1 MSDSERDFSS
11 DEEQDTKEVKHEEE
25 YEEDDDY
32 DEEYEHPT
40 KKSRS
45 ARNMFIDT
53 EAAVDDEEEEEEEEE
68 DYERSEEAE
77 AASIE
82 KSYLDERSHRQ
93 LDRSRQYQDEMD
105 AEELAEQINQRY
117 KSQSQ
122 GFRGNVDHVP
132 QNLLMPDVKDPKLW
146 CIRCK
151 PGKERDIVFNMMRKY
166 FDMEYSQHPVQI
178 LSIFTRDNLKGYL
191 YVESESKAF
200 VQRAIEQ
207 TNNVY
212 MSRMTLVPIKE
223 MTDVLTIRGKESEIK
238 PGSWARVKRGKY
250 AGDLCQIIEISESTD
265 AVRIKI
271 IPRLELKKKGIMGD
285 KKRKK
290 ETERPPQKLFNPNDV
305 DKSDHQLSKSKGYW
319 IYGSDMFNK
328 EGYLEKEMKIISLDI
343 NGINPTLDEITK
355 FSGGAIGENQ
365 MDLAE
370 LSITSGSAIA
380 STEDFFVG
388 EHVEVTEG
396 ELINLHGIVKSV
408 DNEIVSIIPADSEEL
423 DTGLLTFPANQL
435 RKRFLE
441 GDHVKVINGKHKDET
456 GLVLKIV
463 GSIIT
468 VLSDL
473 TLKEIVVFSKDL
485 RAATEITST
494 VSTIGPYDIHDLV
507 QIGYNNVGVII
518 KIDRDMCK
526 VLDNYGQV
534 QQISSK
540 NLGQKHNR
548 KALATD
554 AHGNTISPGDTVQT
568 TDLQKRK
575 AVILHVYRGLAFLY
589 SREYPENE
597 GVFYE
602 KTDNILLVNGKNM
615 KDDDGFAKPFGSY
628 SKRNNSQNR
637 NNRRN
642 NFGGR
647 GGGRGRRGRDSILG
661 KTVTLKSGPFKGY
674 LGIVKDC
681 TDDMVR
687 VELHTNSK
695 IIPTE
700 RSNVQLQGE
709 NQDNQNHY
717 GGYSGRISDGGRT
730 PMYSG
735 AKTPRTPSYRYDGST
750 PNPYSDGSKTPA
762 WDAGSRTPGYSMGSK
777 TPAWDADSSANSRNN
792 YGQSSYSNSLSDN
805 VSSNYGNIPATPA
818 YGTVATPADVE
829 TPYNPTTPAPFT
841 PSIPQTPGGIPS
853 TPGGPLYPNAGSVR
867 PTTPYTPADYTPGT
881 QFTNPATPFMPT
893 GGDYALSE
901 VDEILPTVTDDWAT
915 EEIEVTIVPC
925 EEDRFNYGVY
935 DGQHGVIEK
944 VERHNCRVILNQNN
958 SVLDIPTKFLKPV
971 YPDKKK
977 QQVKII
983 SGKYKNKIGNLHSID
998 GSDAIVRMLNA
1009 SDITILNLNMLAK
1022 YHPLIIKE

>member
-1 MSDSERDFSS
+1 MSDSERENYS
-11 DEEQDTKEVKHEEE
+11 DEEIEHNSKLKQEDD
-25 YEEDDDY
+25 YDEDDDY
-32 DEEYEHPT
+32 DEEYE
-40 KKSRS
+40 SRS

-53 EAAVDDEEEEEEEEE
+53 EAAVDDEEEEEEEE
-68 DYERSEEAE
+68 DYDRKEAE
-77 AASIE
+77 AAASIE

-105 AEELAEQINQRY
+105 AEELAEQFKQRY
-117 KSQSQ
+117 ASQSH

-132 QNLLMPDVKDPKLW
+132 QNLLMPD
-146 CIRCK
+146 

-166 FDMEYSQHPVQI
+166 FDMEYSEHPVQI

-191 YVESESKAF
+191 YIESESKAF
-200 VQRAIEQ
+200 VQKAIEQ

-212 MSRMTLVPIKE
+212 MSRMTLVPIQE
-223 MTDVLTIRGKESEIK
+223 MTDVLTIRSKEAEIK

-250 AGDLCQIIEISESTD
+250 QGDLCQIIEITESTD
-265 AVRIKI
+265 AVRVKI
-271 IPRLELKKKGIMGD
+271 IPRLELKKKGLLD
-285 KKRKK
+285 NKKRKK
-290 ETERPPQKLFNPNDV
+290 EEGRPPQKLFNPNDV
-305 DKSDHQLSKSKGYW
+305 DKSDHNLSKSKGYW

-328 EGYLEKEMKIISLDI
+328 DGYLEKEMKIISLDT
-343 NGINPTLDEITK
+343 NNINPTLDEITK
-355 FSGGAIGENQ
+355 FTGGAIGENQ
-365 MDLAE
+365 TDLAE
-370 LSITSGSAIA
+370 LSITSGTAVA

-408 DNEIVSIIPADSEEL
+408 DNDIVSIIPADSEEL
-423 DTGLLTFPANQL
+423 DTGVLTFAANQL

-463 GSIIT
+463 GTIIT

-485 RAATEITST
+485 KAAAEITST
-494 VSTIGPYDIHDLV
+494 IATIGPYDIHDLV

-518 KIDRDMCK
+518 KIERDMCK

-534 QQISSK
+534 QTISSK

-548 KALATD
+548 KGLASD
-554 AHGNTISPGDTVQT
+554 AYGNTISPGDTVQT
-568 TDLQKRK
+568 TDSQKRK

-615 KDDDGFAKPFGSY
+615 KDDDGFSKPFGSY
-628 SKRNNSQNR
+628 SRKNFQNRNNNN

-642 NFGGR
+642 NIRGR
-647 GGGRGRRGRDSILG
+647 GGRRGRDNLLG
-661 KTVTLKSGPFKGY
+661 RTVTLTKGPFKGY

-681 TDDMVR
+681 SGDMVR

-695 IIPTE
+695 VITAPRDE
-700 RSNVQLQGE
+700 VHEQGE
-709 NQDNQNHY
+709 NYSNQNYSH

-735 AKTPRTPSYRYDGST
+735 AKTPRTPSYRYDGSKTPSYRYDGST

-762 WDAGSRTPGYSMGSK
+762 WDAGSRTPGYNMGSK
-777 TPAWDADSSANSRNN
+777 TPAWDADSSANSRNS
-792 YGQSSYSNSLSDN
+792 YGQSSYSNSESGT
-805 VSSNYGNIPATPA
+805 SNYAQIPATPA
-818 YGTVATPADVE
+818 YGAADVE
-829 TPYNPTTPAPFT
+829 TPYNPATPAPFT
-841 PSIPQTPGGIPS
+841 PSIPQTPGIPS
-853 TPGGPLYPNAGSVR
+853 TPGPLYPNTGSVR
-867 PTTPYTPADYTPGT
+867 PTTPFTPADYTPGT

-893 GGDYALSE
+893 GGDYALSN
-901 VDEILPTVTDDWAT
+901 VDDLLPTATDDWAT
-915 EEIEVTIVPC
+915 EEIEVVIVPKNG
-925 EEDRFNYGVY
+925 EEFNFGVY
-935 DGQHGVIEK
+935 NNQHGVIEK
-944 VERHNCRVILNQNN
+944 VDKHHCQVILDQNN
-958 SVLDIPTKFLKPV
+958 SNITIPTKFLEPV
-971 YPDKKK
+971 CPDQKK
-977 QQVKII
+977 QQVKVII
-983 SGKYKNKIGNLHSID
+983 GKNRNQIGNLHSID
-998 GSDAIVRMLNA
+998 GNDGIVRMVNA
-1009 SDITILNLNMLAK
+1009 SDIKCMNLKALAK
-1022 YHPLIIKE
+1022 YRPKS

>member
-1 MSDSERDFSS
+1 MSDSEREMYS
-11 DEEQDTKEVKHEEE
+11 DEELEQDSKTKQDD

-45 ARNMFIDT
+45 ARNVFIDT

-105 AEELAEQINQRY
+105 AEELAEQLKQRY
-117 KSQSQ
+117 ASQSQ

-191 YVESESKAF
+191 YIESESKAF
-200 VQRAIEQ
+200 VQKAIEQ

-212 MSRMTLVPIKE
+212 MSRLSLVPIQE
-223 MTDVLTIRGKESEIK
+223 MTDVLTIRGKDTEIK
-238 PGSWARVKRGKY
+238 PGSWARVRKGKY
-250 AGDLCQIIEISESTD
+250 AGDLCQIIEVTESSD

-271 IPRLELKKKGIMGD
+271 IPRLDLKKKIPMDD

-290 ETERPPQKLFNPNDV
+290 MPKPPQKLFNPNDV

-328 EGYLEKEMKIISLDI
+328 DGYLEKEMKIMSLETE
-343 NGINPTLDEITK
+343 NINPTLDEITK
-355 FSGGAIGENQ
+355 FTGGAIGENQ

-408 DNEIVSIIPADSEEL
+408 DNDIVSIIPADSEEL
-423 DTGLLTFPANQL
+423 DTGVLTFAANQL

-494 VSTIGPYDIHDLV
+494 VSTVGPYDIHDLV
-507 QIGYNNVGVII
+507 QINYNNVGVII
-518 KIDRDMCK
+518 KIERDMCK

-534 QQISSK
+534 QIISSK

-575 AVILHVYRGLAFLY
+575 ATILHVYRGLVFLY

-597 GVFYE
+597 GVFY
-602 KTDNILLVNGKNM
+602 KKN
-615 KDDDGFAKPFGSY
+615 
-628 SKRNNSQNR
+628 
-637 NNRRN
+637 
-642 NFGGR
+642 
-647 GGGRGRRGRDSILG
+647 
-661 KTVTLKSGPFKGY
+661 
-674 LGIVKDC
+674 
-681 TDDMVR
+681 
-687 VELHTNSK
+687 
-695 IIPTE
+695 
-700 RSNVQLQGE
+700 
-709 NQDNQNHY
+709 
-717 GGYSGRISDGGRT
+717 
-730 PMYSG
+730 
-735 AKTPRTPSYRYDGST
+735 
-750 PNPYSDGSKTPA
+750 
-762 WDAGSRTPGYSMGSK
+762 
-777 TPAWDADSSANSRNN
+777 
-792 YGQSSYSNSLSDN
+792 
-805 VSSNYGNIPATPA
+805 
-818 YGTVATPADVE
+818 
-829 TPYNPTTPAPFT
+829 
-841 PSIPQTPGGIPS
+841 
-853 TPGGPLYPNAGSVR
+853 
-867 PTTPYTPADYTPGT
+867 
-881 QFTNPATPFMPT
+881 
-893 GGDYALSE
+893 
-901 VDEILPTVTDDWAT
+901 
-915 EEIEVTIVPC
+915 
-925 EEDRFNYGVY
+925 
-935 DGQHGVIEK
+935 
-944 VERHNCRVILNQNN
+944 
-958 SVLDIPTKFLKPV
+958 
-971 YPDKKK
+971 
-977 QQVKII
+977 
-983 SGKYKNKIGNLHSID
+983 
-998 GSDAIVRMLNA
+998 
-1009 SDITILNLNMLAK
+1009 
-1022 YHPLIIKE
+1022 

>member
-1 MSDSERDFSS
+1 
-11 DEEQDTKEVKHEEE
+11 
-25 YEEDDDY
+25 
-32 DEEYEHPT
+32 
-40 KKSRS
+40 
-45 ARNMFIDT
+45 
-53 EAAVDDEEEEEEEEE
+53 
-68 DYERSEEAE
+68 
-77 AASIE
+77 
-82 KSYLDERSHRQ
+82 
-93 LDRSRQYQDEMD
+93 
-105 AEELAEQINQRY
+105 
-117 KSQSQ
+117 
-122 GFRGNVDHVP
+122 
-132 QNLLMPDVKDPKLW
+132 
-146 CIRCK
+146 
-151 PGKERDIVFNMMRKY
+151 MMRKY

-200 VQRAIEQ
+200 VQKAIEQ

-212 MSRMTLVPIKE
+212 MSKMTLVPIKE
-223 MTDVLTIRGKESEIK
+223 MTDVLTIRGKEAEIK

-250 AGDLCQIIEISESTD
+250 AGDLCQIIEITESTD

-271 IPRLELKKKGIMGD
+271 IPRLELKKKGMMDD

-290 ETERPPQKLFNPNDV
+290 MGRPPQKLFNPNDV
-305 DKSDHQLSKSKGYW
+305 DKSDHNLSKSKGYW

-328 EGYLEKEMKIISLDI
+328 DGYLEKEMKIVSLDT
-343 NGINPTLDEITK
+343 NNINPTLDEITK
-355 FSGGAIGENQ
+355 FTGGAIGENQ

-423 DTGLLTFPANQL
+423 DTGVLTFAANQL

-518 KIDRDMCK
+518 KIERDMCK

-534 QQISSK
+534 QTISSK

-575 AVILHVYRGLAFLY
+575 AAILHIYRGLAFLY

-602 KTDNILLVNGKNM
+602 KTDNILLVNGKNI
-615 KDDDGFAKPFGSY
+615 KDEDGFAKPMGSY
-628 SKRNNSQNR
+628 SRRNFQNH
-637 NNRRN
+637 NNRRD
-642 NFGGR
+642 FGGR
-647 GGGRGRRGRDSILG
+647 GRGRNRRDTLLGR
-661 KTVTLKSGPFKGY
+661 TVTLTTGPFKGY

-681 TDDMVR
+681 SDDMVR

-695 IIPTE
+695 VITTSRDNIHI
-700 RSNVQLQGE
+700 QGE
-709 NQDNQNHY
+709 NQERQNNNY

-735 AKTPRTPSYRYDGST
+735 SKTPRTPSYRYDGSKTPSYRYDGST

-762 WDAGSRTPGYSMGSK
+762 WDAGSRTPGYNMGNK

-792 YGQSSYSNSLSDN
+792 YGQSYSNSLGES
-805 VSSNYGNIPATPA
+805 SSNYSHIPATPA
-818 YGTVATPADVE
+818 YGAVATPGDVE
-829 TPYNPTTPAPFT
+829 TPYNPATPAPFT

-853 TPGGPLYPNAGSVR
+853 TPGPLYPNAGSVR
-867 PTTPYTPADYTPGT
+867 PTTPFTPADYTPGT

-901 VDEILPTVTDDWAT
+901 MDELVPTATDEWVT
-915 EEIEVTIVPC
+915 EEIEVVIVSNKD
-925 EEDRFNYGVY
+925 EKYNYGVY
-935 DGQHGVIEK
+935 DGEHGVIEK
-944 VERHNCRVILNQNN
+944 VNKHGCQVILDQNN
-958 SVLDIPTKFLKPV
+958 SSINVPTKFLEPV
-971 YPDKKK
+971 CPDQKK
-977 QQVKII
+977 QQVKVIF
-983 SGKYKNKIGNLHSID
+983 GKFKNEIGNVHSIE
-998 GSDAIVRMLNA
+998 GPDAIVRMVNA
-1009 SDITILNLNMLAK
+1009 SDIKCMNLKQLAI
-1022 YHPLIIKE
+1022 YRPIS